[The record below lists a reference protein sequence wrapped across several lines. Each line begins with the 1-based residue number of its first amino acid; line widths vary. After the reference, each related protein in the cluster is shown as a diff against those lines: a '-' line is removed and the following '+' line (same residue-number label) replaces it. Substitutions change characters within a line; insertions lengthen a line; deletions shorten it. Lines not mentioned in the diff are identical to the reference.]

1 MSEAPAASAAV
12 ELVAVEKRFD
22 GVPAVRGVT
31 LEVPAGAFVAVLG
44 PSGCGKTTTLRM
56 VAGFE
61 RPSAGEIRIGGATVS
76 APARAI
82 FVPPEDRRIGMVFQS
97 YAVWPHMTVAENVGY
112 PLRVRR
118 VPPAA
123 RAARVAALLEL
134 TRLEGLGERYPHQLS
149 GGQQQ
154 RVALARALA
163 GEPAVLLLDE
173 PLSNL
178 DARLRQEMRVEL
190 KAIQRRV
197 GATIL
202 YVTHDQEEALAL
214 ADRVA
219 VMRGGILHQVA
230 PPDVVYDRPADPFV
244 AEFLGYGGFIP
255 AEVAGPAG
263 VRFTGLPGTPAVA
276 CRVPAGAAGPG
287 VLAFRPAQVELG
299 PPGAGLP
306 GRVVTRVYR
315 GEFFE
320 FRVRV
325 GPYEVAAT
333 GLQALA
339 EDAPVGVTLRN
350 PLFFPSSTPS
360 E

>member
-1 MSEAPAASAAV
+1 VSDGASAV
-12 ELVAVEKRFD
+12 ELAGIEKRFD
-22 GVPAVRGVT
+22 GAAVVRGVT
-31 LEVPAGAFVAVLG
+31 LSVPVGSFVAVLG

-61 RPSAGEIRIGGATVS
+61 IPSAGEIRIGGATVS
-76 APARAI
+76 APARGL
-82 FVPPEDRRIGMVFQS
+82 FVPPERRRIGMVFQS

-112 PLRVRR
+112 PLRLRR
-118 VPPAA
+118 LPPAE
-123 RAARVAALLEL
+123 RERRVAALLEL
-134 TRLEGLGERYPHQLS
+134 TRLPGLGARYAHQLS

-197 GATIL
+197 GAAIL
-202 YVTHDQEEALAL
+202 YVTHDQDEALAL

-219 VMRGGILHQVA
+219 VMGAGVLHQV
-230 PPDVVYDRPADPFV
+230 DRPEAVYAAPADRFV
-244 AEFLGYGGFIP
+244 AEFMGYVGFLP
-255 AEVAGPAG
+255 VDVAGPAR
-263 VRFTGLPGTPAVA
+263 VRLTRVPGGPIVPA
-276 CRVPAGAAGPG
+276 RLPAGAAGAG

-299 PPGAGLP
+299 EPAAGVP
-306 GRVVTRVYR
+306 GRVVARVYR

-320 FRVRV
+320 YRIGL
-325 GPYEVAAT
+325 GPHEFAAT
-333 GLQALA
+333 AARAIPEGEA
-339 EDAPVGVTLRN
+339 VGVSFRD
-350 PLFFPSSTPS
+350 PLFFPGV
-360 E
+360 

>member
-1 MSEAPAASAAV
+1 VSGPSAV
-12 ELVAVEKRFD
+12 ELTAVEKRF
-22 GVPAVRGVT
+22 GRTGGPAAVRGVS
-31 LEVPAGAFVAVLG
+31 LVVPAGAFVAVLG

-61 RPSAGEIRIGGATVS
+61 VPTAGEIRIGGTTVS
-76 APARAI
+76 APARGI
-82 FVPPEDRRIGMVFQS
+82 FVPPEARRIGMVFQS

-118 VPPAA
+118 VPPGE
-123 RAARVAALLEL
+123 RERRVAALLEL
-134 TRLEGLGERYPHQLS
+134 TRLDGLGARYPHQLS

-163 GEPAVLLLDE
+163 AEPAVLLLDE

-197 GATIL
+197 GTAIL

-219 VMRGGILHQVA
+219 VMGAGAFHQV
-230 PPDVVYDRPADPFV
+230 DRPDAVYATPADRFV
-244 AEFLGYGGFIP
+244 AEFLGYVGFVP
-255 AEVAGPAG
+255 AEVAGPQH
-263 VRFTGLPGTPAVA
+263 VRLVQVPGAPTVA
-276 CRVPAGAAGPG
+276 ARVPAGAGPAG
-287 VLAFRPAQVELG
+287 VLAFRPAQVELTDSG
-299 PPGAGLP
+299 PGLAGE
-306 GRVVTRVYR
+306 VVARVYR

-320 FRVRV
+320 YRIRLGSHEFT
-325 GPYEVAAT
+325 AT
-333 GLQALA
+333 TARAIA
-339 EDAPVGVTLRN
+339 EGEPVGVTLRD
-350 PLFFPSSTPS
+350 PLFFPGR
-360 E
+360 